1 MNWLDTT
8 RALPSPCFVV
18 DENLLRANLEL
29 FDRVQ
34 QEAGVQ
40 VLLALKG
47 FATYHVFPLVGR
59 YLAGITASSL
69 NEARLGAEEMKK
81 EVHLYSPAYRPDE
94 IDTLLKLGSH
104 ITFNS
109 LNEWRRYATKAQE
122 AGVSAGL
129 RINPEYSPV
138 KTDLY
143 NPCAR
148 GSRLGV
154 RLEDL
159 KQSEVGQTEK
169 LDGLHVHNLCES
181 NHEALATTLE
191 ILATK
196 FDRYLKR
203 ASWLNLGGGHL
214 MTSDNYDV
222 NTAIASLK
230 EIRGLFPHLKIYLE
244 PGSAIA
250 WRTGALVA
258 TVLDVV
264 ETSEYPVALL
274 DTSFATHMPDC
285 LEMPYRPAIESELEE
300 KSDGGVTY
308 RLGGASCLAGDQV
321 GLYHFPAPLEPGQR
335 LIFLDMAHYTM
346 VKTNTFN
353 GVGLPAIAIIRES
366 GKVEVVKQ
374 FDYDSFKSRL

>member
-1 MNWLDTT
+1 MNWLDKT

-18 DENLLRANLEL
+18 DENLLRVNLEL

-47 FATYHVFPLVGR
+47 FATYHVFPLIGR

-69 NEARLGAEEMKK
+69 NEALLGAEEMTK
-81 EVHLYSPAYRPDE
+81 EVHLYSPAYLPSE
-94 IDTLLKLGSH
+94 INRLLELGSH

-109 LNEWRRYATKAQE
+109 LNEWQRYAESARK

-129 RINPEYSPV
+129 RINPEFSPV

-143 NPCAR
+143 NPCAK

-154 RLEDL
+154 RLDDL
-159 KQSEVGQTEK
+159 AANDIEQ
-169 LDGLHVHNLCES
+169 LDGLHIHNLCES
-181 NHEALATTLE
+181 NHEALATTLK
-191 ILATK
+191 ILETK
-196 FDRYLKR
+196 FSDYLGK

-214 MTSDNYDV
+214 MTSEGYDV
-222 NTAIASLK
+222 ESAIASLLK
-230 EIRGLFPHLKIYLE
+230 FRAVFPHLKIYLE

-250 WRTGALVA
+250 WGTGTLVA

-285 LEMPYRPAIESELEE
+285 LEMPYRPAIESELDR
-300 KSDGGVTY
+300 KSATGATY

-321 GLYHFPAPLEPGQR
+321 GLYHFPAPLEAGQR
-335 LIFLDMAHYTM
+335 LVFLDMAHYTM

-366 GKVEVVKQ
+366 GKVEVVKR